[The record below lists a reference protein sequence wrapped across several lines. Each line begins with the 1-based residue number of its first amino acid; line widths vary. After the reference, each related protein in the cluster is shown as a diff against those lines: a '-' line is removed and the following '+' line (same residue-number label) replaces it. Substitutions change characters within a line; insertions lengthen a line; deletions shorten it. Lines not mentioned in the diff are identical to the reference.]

1 MPAKLDGKISAI
13 KNALLK
19 GSAKYGISL
28 GSEILEEELQNF
40 LEPAFRS
47 IIFGEKYD
55 MPTVQELIDTALVT
69 ALSTSAIEGP
79 GITSETIQEYGNN
92 NALKTATN
100 SVQPEQSSPNAP
112 ETIDVGKIG
121 WDGRVAVT
129 EATGP
134 KVTVDGKTYAL
145 IGKDANGS
153 PVYQD
158 VEVLRE
164 QNVSTKGETETYA
177 VDKNSEEL
185 LENQGKDS
193 TIQKDNKAVRQW
205 YHDNVARIKDSIDTN
220 LPVEEQARQAF
231 EARNRLRTEARNRML
246 DQETRKLL
254 DSKRP
259 NLTIEELIESKM
271 RRKAMTR
278 EEAIQDVL
286 DTATKTN
293 ENVDRELGIGGK

>member
-1 MPAKLDGKISAI
+1 MKGFAKRAYFKEKHPSGCFFCAQ
-13 KNALLK
+13 K
-19 GSAKYGISL
+19 GSCRECIY
-28 GSEILEEELQNF
+28 
-40 LEPAFRS
+40 AFR
-47 IIFGEKYD
+47 G
-55 MPTVQELIDTALVT
+55 
-69 ALSTSAIEGP
+69 G
-79 GITSETIQEYGNN
+79 GIGDGGTDQSVPYESV
-92 NALKTATN
+92 TN
-100 SVQPEQSSPNAP
+100 SRLSGSLCGFAAIRGGKPAPYSPRNGNLLVSRGNSSM
-112 ETIDVGKIG
+112 TG

-134 KVTVDGKTYAL
+134 KVTVGGKTYEL
-145 IGKDANGS
+145 IGYDKDGAK
-153 PVYQD
+153 VYQD
-158 VEVLRE
+158 AEVVKE

-220 LPVEEQARQAF
+220 LPLEEQARQAF

-293 ENVDRELGIGGK
+293 ENVDREQGIGGK

>member
-1 MPAKLDGKISAI
+1 M
-13 KNALLK
+13 
-19 GSAKYGISL
+19 
-28 GSEILEEELQNF
+28 
-40 LEPAFRS
+40 
-47 IIFGEKYD
+47 
-55 MPTVQELIDTALVT
+55 T
-69 ALSTSAIEGP
+69 
-79 GITSETIQEYGNN
+79 
-92 NALKTATN
+92 
-100 SVQPEQSSPNAP
+100 
-112 ETIDVGKIG
+112 G

-134 KVTVDGKTYAL
+134 KVTVGGKTYEL
-145 IGKDANGS
+145 IGYDKDGAK
-153 PVYQD
+153 VYQD
-158 VEVLRE
+158 AEVVKE

-220 LPVEEQARQAF
+220 LPLEEQARQAF

-293 ENVDRELGIGGK
+293 ENVDREQGIGGK